1 MANRFYS
8 NVNPDYGQEKEKKVA
23 KGNVPHDNSDWAQT
37 GSKEGK
43 AEAKFKNTPNPNEDV
58 KSLPQTKGVAE

>member
-1 MANRFYS
+1 M
-8 NVNPDYGQEKEKKVA
+8 A